1 MALNKT
7 KLNPIGGQSLRGKA
21 SAQWYYNNDNADD
34 VTAANFFD
42 DVYSFLS
49 VGDTIEV
56 IGADKLS
63 SVKYVVTASA
73 STGVTIAELGS
84 GATTQVNTAIVSATL
99 AEINAGKVL
108 IATVSGKQIKVT
120 GLELQ
125 VVGTFATG
133 TSVEVEDDN
142 GTPIVVASYAQAGLS
157 DGANLLPNSANVTIG
172 AGYLAALTL
181 DKNLVVSIT
190 GSDFTGGT
198 SITFKIQYQLV

>member
-1 MALNKT
+1 MALDKT
-7 KLNPIGGQSLRGKA
+7 KLNPIGGQSLRGRA
-21 SAQWYYNNDNADD
+21 SAEWYYNNDGGDD
-34 VTAANFFD
+34 VTAADYFNGA
-42 DVYSFLS
+42 YTYLS

-73 STGVTIAELGS
+73 STGVTIAELAS
-84 GATTQVNTAIVSATL
+84 ASASQVNTAIVSATL

-108 IATVSGKQIKVT
+108 VATVSGKQIKVV

-125 VVGTFATG
+125 VVGTFLTG

-142 GTPIVVASYAQAGLS
+142 ATPVVVASYAQAGLA